1 MGAGWPTTAANHFE
15 QVPRKIPL
23 RYSCSVGARNAVADS
38 LFYPLSSAIAFH
50 VDTDT
55 LSGSLMPTFS
65 KENGTKA
72 TLCFTFLQM
81 YQSGEGKSDTHV

>member
-65 KENGTKA
+65 KEKSYSMFYI
-72 TLCFTFLQM
+72 CFLQM